1 MAKMVIFDTD
11 ILIDYLLGIEEAR
24 RFLYSFEKDERFPT
38 SVSAMEIYRG
48 ARNKRELDIF
58 RKFFNENFGEIVHI
72 NEGIS
77 KLSLELIESY
87 TLSHGLALPDALIA
101 ALAILKNASLVTGN
115 LKHFSFIPGLK
126 VSFPDYTKRV

>member
-1 MAKMVIFDTD
+1 MAKMVMFDTD
-11 ILIDYLLGIEEAR
+11 IIIDYLLGIEEAR
-24 RFLYSFEKDERFPT
+24 RFLYSFEKDERFLS

-58 RKFFNENFGEIVHI
+58 RKFFNENFREIVHI
-72 NEGIS
+72 SEGTS

-101 ALAILKNASLVTGN
+101 ASAILKDASLVTGN
-115 LKHFSFIPGLK
+115 LKHFSFIPDLK
-126 VSFPDYTKRV
+126 VSLPDYRKRV